1 MGEASCRALGE
12 CCSGSGGAM
21 SSKPSRFWKTFAIP
35 AVIALLIGGGL
46 FAALLGD
53 GWWDTL
59 AWLGMG
65 TAALLSIKGLLVRR
79 G

>member
-1 MGEASCRALGE
+1 
-12 CCSGSGGAM
+12 
-21 SSKPSRFWKTFAIP
+21 
-35 AVIALLIGGGL
+35 VIALLIGVGL

-53 GWWDTL
+53 GWWDML

>member
-1 MGEASCRALGE
+1 
-12 CCSGSGGAM
+12 M
-21 SSKPSRFWKTFAIP
+21 SSRPSRFWKTFAIP
-35 AVIALLIGGGL
+35 GVLALLIAVGL

-65 TAALLSIKGLLVRR
+65 CAAGLSIRGLLVRR

>member
-1 MGEASCRALGE
+1 
-12 CCSGSGGAM
+12 M
-21 SSKPSRFWKTFAIP
+21 SAKPSRFWKAFAIP
-35 AVIALLIGGGL
+35 GVIALLIAVGL

-65 TAALLSIKGLLVRR
+65 TAAMLSIRGLLVRR
-79 G
+79 

>member
-1 MGEASCRALGE
+1 
-12 CCSGSGGAM
+12 
-21 SSKPSRFWKTFAIP
+21 IP
-35 AVIALLIGGGL
+35 GVLAVLTATGL

-59 AWLGMG
+59 AWLAMG
-65 TAALLSIKGLLVRR
+65 SASVFSVRGLLARR

>member
-1 MGEASCRALGE
+1 
-12 CCSGSGGAM
+12 M
-21 SSKPSRFWKTFAIP
+21 SSRPSRFWKTFAIP
-35 AVIALLIGGGL
+35 TVIALLIGVGL

-65 TAALLSIKGLLVRR
+65 
-79 G
+79 

>member
-1 MGEASCRALGE
+1 
-12 CCSGSGGAM
+12 M
-21 SSKPSRFWKTFAIP
+21 STRPSRFWKTFAVP
-35 AVIALLIGGGL
+35 GVIALLTAAGL

-65 TAALLSIKGLLVRR
+65 SAAAFSARGLLTRQS
-79 G
+79 

>member
-1 MGEASCRALGE
+1 
-12 CCSGSGGAM
+12 M
-21 SSKPSRFWKTFAIP
+21 SSRPSRFWRTFAIP
-35 AVIALLIGGGL
+35 AVIALLIGVGL

-53 GWWDTL
+53 GWWDML

>member
-1 MGEASCRALGE
+1 
-12 CCSGSGGAM
+12 M
-21 SSKPSRFWKTFAIP
+21 SSRPSGFWKTFAIP
-35 AVIALLIGGGL
+35 ALIALLIGVDL